1 MSDPGPAKAWAMP
14 PALVILSCVLLLAA
28 IASMTVPR
36 GTFEREQRFFPTLHR
51 VTVTAPNTTPAQL
64 ATSNGLDASDSWRAL
79 NPQTRQPI
87 EDLSDHQG
95 NDVLIAGSDGW
106 NRTVVIPGSYM
117 RLSDDD
123 QSRWSELPTV
133 MGRVLLAP
141 ILGIQDKA
149 QIIGFVLLIGG
160 GFGIMLGTGAIDRGL
175 RDAVLRLEAAHL
187 RLLVIPVS
195 FALFSLGGSVFGLGE
210 STIAFVLITIPLA
223 IRLGYD
229 TVTGV
234 AMCYFAS
241 QIGFAA
247 AFMNPFTLGIG
258 QSIAELPYLSGFGL
272 RVTIWCIMTTL
283 GIAFVLWYAER
294 VRRDPSR
301 SPTIALDL
309 ERRAHA
315 ESAEDHHGELTLR
328 DGLVLIVTLG
338 SMVGAAWG
346 VSAWGWYINEM
357 AALFVGCGVL
367 AGIFAGLSPQA
378 MAKRF
383 IEGTAMMVE
392 ACLIIAVSAG
402 VVIVLQQG
410 QVLDTLLQTMA
421 DPLASLP
428 GWLAPVVVMLVQ
440 AVINF
445 FVPSGSGQAA
455 MTMPIIT
462 PLCDLIG
469 IERQVGVLSFQFGDG
484 LGNTLIPTSAVLM
497 GVLGAARIDWAVW
510 VRWVLPF
517 VVFLHVVAAV
527 ILMIVTQGPASWL
540 A

>member
-1 MSDPGPAKAWAMP
+1 MTESATAKAWAMP
-14 PALVILSCVLLLAA
+14 PALVILSGVLLLAA
-28 IASMTVPR
+28 VACMVVPR
-36 GTFEREQRFFPTLHR
+36 GSFEREQRFFPTLHT
-51 VTVTAPNTTPAQL
+51 VTVTSAEASPADL
-64 ATSNGLDASDSWRAL
+64 AQANGLPNDQAWTAIDS
-79 NPQTRQPI
+79 QTREPI
-87 EDLSDHQG
+87 QDLSAYTGQQ
-95 NDVLIAGSDGW
+95 VLLSGTDGW
-106 NRTVVIPGSYM
+106 NRTVVVPGSYE
-117 RLSDDD
+117 RLSSEE
-123 QSRWSELPTV
+123 QSSLSELPTIG
-133 MGRVLLAP
+133 GRILLAP

-175 RDAVLRLEAAHL
+175 RDAVLGLEAARL

-195 FALFSLGGSVFGLGE
+195 FGLFSLGGSVFGLGE

-241 QIGFAA
+241 QIGFAS

-272 RVTIWCIMTTL
+272 RVTIWFMMTGL
-283 GIAFVLWYAER
+283 GIAFVLWHAER

-301 SPTIALDL
+301 SPTPLLDQQ
-309 ERRAHA
+309 RREKAQTDQ
-315 ESAEDHHGELTLR
+315 SYHGELTTR
-328 DGLVLIVTLG
+328 DGLVLMVTLG

-346 VSAWGWYINEM
+346 VSSWGWYINEM

-367 AGIFAGLSPQA
+367 AGIFAGLSPKA
-378 MAKRF
+378 MAQRF
-383 IEGTAMMVE
+383 IDGSAMMVE
-392 ACLIIAVSAG
+392 ACLIIALSAG

-410 QVLDTLLQTMA
+410 QVLDTILQA
-421 DPLASLP
+421 LANPLETLP

-440 AVINF
+440 AVVNF

-455 MTMPIIT
+455 MTMPIVA

-469 IERQVGVLSFQFGDG
+469 VERQIGVLSFQFGDG
-484 LGNTLIPTSAVLM
+484 LSNTLIPTSAVLM
-497 GVLGAARIDWAVW
+497 GVLGAARVDWAVW

-517 VVFLHVVAAV
+517 VIGLHIVAAI
-527 ILMIVTQGPASWL
+527 ILILVTQGPTSWL
-540 A
+540 T